1 MIVIDGVSKS
11 FDGVTAVSGLSLRVN
26 KGEAVA
32 LVGPSG
38 GGKTTALRLIAGF
51 ELPDEGTIT
60 IQGRLASR
68 KNWACPPHERGI
80 GMVFQKPALWP
91 HMTLA
96 QNIGFGISGMAAP
109 MADDR
114 LRNLL
119 HLTHLEGLG
128 HRYPHQVSGGEAQ
141 RASLARA
148 LAPSPSILF
157 LDEPMAGLDWDLVE
171 NMIEL
176 LHEVRC
182 TTDMTLVYVSHDLEE
197 ARAVTDRVIV
207 VAHGQVRYDG
217 TWDGIQMGRGLT

>member
-1 MIVIDGVSKS
+1 VIVIDGVSKS
-11 FDGVTAVSGLSLRVN
+11 FDGVIAVSGLSLRVN

-96 QNIGFGISGMAAP
+96 QNIGFGISGMAAL
-109 MADDR
+109 M
-114 LRNLL
+114 
-119 HLTHLEGLG
+119 
-128 HRYPHQVSGGEAQ
+128 
-141 RASLARA
+141 A

-182 TTDMTLVYVSHDLEE
+182 TTDVTLVYVSHHLEE

-217 TWDGIQMGRGLT
+217 TWNGIHMGRGLT